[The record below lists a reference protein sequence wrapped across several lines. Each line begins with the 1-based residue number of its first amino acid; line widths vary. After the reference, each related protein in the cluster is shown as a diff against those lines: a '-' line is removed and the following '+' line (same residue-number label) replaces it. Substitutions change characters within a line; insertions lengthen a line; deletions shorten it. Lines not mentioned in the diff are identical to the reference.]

1 MLYWKKTSI
10 KNWWVGTDQPE
21 RLVRTKNIRY
31 SLDEFF
37 PSVVEP
43 STNLDKVGFAL
54 KVNFKNFPGHYETFL
69 KVKS

>member
-1 MLYWKKTSI
+1 MLYWRKTS

-21 RLVRTKNIRY
+21 LLEQKNIRY

-37 PSVVEP
+37 LSVVEP